1 MENKFL
7 TFISPYLSY
16 IDKGHLFRKPFSWLY
31 AIFAIINLLLPLNI
45 LLDQLI
51 DHRIFDA
58 EFKITITVLL
68 AWAIIAFAGWLSF
81 QLWWDRKTKITFSS
95 DDNAEFVATPAFSH
109 LIQTLGEWLGT
120 WVGIVGFGFALLTT
134 IILGEQGHY
143 LSYQFGIPI
152 IGQYLGSGWTYVFL
166 MPIYGFLII
175 VLTRFLAEQIKALSA
190 IANNTKHRQTSP

>member
-31 AIFAIINLLLPLNI
+31 AIFAIINLLLPLYI

-95 DDNAEFVATPAFSH
+95 DDNAEFVATLAFSH